1 MKVRGVKVATF
12 KQATAAIA
20 TLQTAWNDFTAGKA
34 VTSGNSGTVAYSAG
48 DGPERDLVGDPVFFH
63 DGTNAWIVCFYKEA

>member
-1 MKVRGVKVATF
+1 MKLRGVKVATF

-20 TLQTAWNDFTAGKA
+20 TLQTAVADFTAGKA

-48 DGPERDLVGDPVFFH
+48 DVAERVMIGEPVFFH
-63 DGTNAWIVCFYKEA
+63 DGTNAWVALFYKEA